1 MEKKITFN
9 GKRVKLS
16 ELELPEDFK
25 EKLYSGF
32 YTETNLKKFSQ
43 ELGISEQTIT
53 ILFEDYLEK
62 IKEIKEP
69 YITDSLPIETIMGN
83 KEEPYFQNEE
93 EIFKSLDCNYTW
105 EDLTLQEKVF
115 YLNYEG
121 NDRKRCFL
129 RKRDEASNSESDG
142 TQ

>member
-32 YTETNLKKFSQ
+32 YTVSNLKNFSK
-43 ELGISEQTIT
+43 ELGISEETIT